1 MARRRVTKSNML
13 FYFVFFLSLFLFAL
27 IYQFIIWLS
36 SLSLISWLLFGII
49 IIGVIFIRRKQKQ
62 KKEIREKE
70 ERCRDLCRQGDLKE
84 LRKMPHRQF
93 EYYVCN
99 LFRLIGYDAHVTPP
113 TGDGGKDIMIY
124 EDNCFAIAEC
134 KRYSF
139 TNKVTRP
146 DIQKFHSA
154 IIDCKAE
161 KGYFITTGEF
171 TLQAKNYALDKPII
185 LVNGE
190 KLIEMIEDA
199 TTNIN
204 RLM

>member
-13 FYFVFFLSLFLFAL
+13 FYFVFFLSLFLFAV

-36 SLSLISWLLFGII
+36 SLSLISWLLVGII

-70 ERCRDLCRQGDLKE
+70 ERCRDLRRQGGLKE

-134 KRYSF
+134 IRYSI

-171 TLQAKNYALDKPII
+171 TLQAKNYVLDKPII

-190 KLIEMIEDA
+190 KLIEMIEDS